1 MTTATA
7 PMSLKLR
14 PSSRERLNALA
25 SIKQRP
31 AHALARE
38 AVEAYI
44 EAQEQQDRQNR
55 ESMAAWNHYQETGLH
70 AAGED
75 VTTWIESWGTSNELP
90 APKCNV

>member
-1 MTTATA
+1 MTTATS

-14 PSSRERLNALA
+14 PSSRERLNAIA
-25 SIKQRP
+25 SLKQRP

-70 AAGED
+70 VAADE
-75 VTTWIESWGTSNELP
+75 VTAWIKSWGTSNELP
-90 APKCNV
+90 APKCHV